1 MPSSANYKRNYKQE
15 YAQKGQSSP
24 KAIKQ
29 RAARVKARRAAIA
42 AGKVSKGDSRDV
54 GHKKPLAKGGSK
66 SISNTKIQSRKAN
79 RSAGGKAGS
88 KAGKAAGAR
97 KGHAS
102 RRRKK

>member
-42 AGKVSKGDSRDV
+42 AGKVSKGSTKDV
-54 GHKKPLAKGGSK
+54 GHKQPLAKGGSK
-66 SISNTKIQSRKAN
+66 SLSNTKIQSRKSN
-79 RSAGGKAGS
+79 RSAGGKMGNR
-88 KAGKAAGAR
+88 AGKARGGR
-97 KGHAS
+97 KS
-102 RRRKK
+102 R